1 MVKISKKKTQDLK
14 LTSDELKDLQSLVS
28 ALNKLRL
35 QVGELEIQKSGTLQ
49 RFENFRGDLNKME
62 LGLRDKYGQVS
73 ININD
78 GILTE
83 IPAEDETNKKN

>member
-1 MVKISKKKTQDLK
+1 MKKIQKKKTQDLK
-14 LTSDELKDLQSLVS
+14 LTSDELKNLQSLVS
-28 ALNKLRL
+28 SLNKLRL
-35 QVGELEIQKSGTLQ
+35 QVGELEIQKSVAMQ
-49 RFENFRGDLNKME
+49 RFNNFRDDLNQME
-62 LGLRDKYGQVS
+62 INLRDKYGQVS